1 MSNRT
6 SRSPLR
12 ISPAPFKPSRLSIP
26 PSPFSPRTPLTPN
39 LPFRNQSR
47 QNDSTV
53 YPQPA
58 INAPPSPLSWVWSC
72 HQCHRNYRLGVTR
85 RCLDDGHEFCSGTT
99 TIKNWRKSTNP
110 RRIKKHRACGSEFD
124 YSRWKAWGRWRRG
137 GANNTTLNQ
146 FNNGPIVVSQIPGQ
160 GKKDCWNTCD
170 YPSECRWGKNYG
182 IHTPIETVFPT
193 LQVSNSMPTLTTPV
207 ANTTF
212 EGILKPENCKGLKKS
227 LNHEKTTFWGALIAS
242 AERRKSVDSGQHTLS
257 PLSTV
262 AEEAEGAEQQ
272 GGEPMELDR
281 DADGDVIMENFDSLV
296 LEKPVAPFSSSPKIS
311 DMALPVS
318 SLKSLISKRRYRRER
333 ASACLESQGNKDQAY
348 SVVVDTTPPPPVEL
362 KSEERVGLILP
373 QVLLEE
379 LEPLSR
385 VRSRRR

>member
-1 MSNRT
+1 MSNQS

-12 ISPAPFKPSRLSIP
+12 ISPAPFKPSLLSIP
-26 PSPFSPRTPLTPN
+26 PSPFSPRTPLTVN
-39 LPFRNQSR
+39 LPSRYQSR
-47 QNDSTV
+47 QNDSAI

-110 RRIKKHRACGSEFD
+110 RRAKKHRACGSEFD
-124 YSRWKAWGRWRRG
+124 YSGWKTWGRWRRG
-137 GANNTTLNQ
+137 GTKNTTLKQ
-146 FNNGPIVVSQIPGQ
+146 FNNDPVVVSQTPSQ

-170 YPSECRWGKNYG
+170 YPSECRWGKKYG
-182 IHTPIETVFPT
+182 VHTPVETTFPT
-193 LQVSNSMPTLTTPV
+193 LQVSNSMSTLTAPV
-207 ANTTF
+207 TNTIF
-212 EGILKPENCKGLKKS
+212 EGILKPENCKSLKRS
-227 LNHEKTTFWGALIAS
+227 MEHEKATFWGALLAS
-242 AERRKSVDSGQHTLS
+242 AERRKSVDSGMHASS

-262 AEEAEGAEQQ
+262 VEEAEGDEQQ
-272 GGEPMELDR
+272 GGELMGLNR
-281 DADGDVIMENFDSLV
+281 DADGDVIMENADSAV
-296 LEKPVAPFSSSPKIS
+296 LEKPVAPSSSLSKMS
-311 DMALPVS
+311 DIKSPIN
-318 SLKSLISKRRYRRER
+318 SLMGLISKSRYRRER
-333 ASACLESQGNKDQAY
+333 VPACSESQGNKDQAY
-348 SVVVDTTPPPPVEL
+348 TVLVVATPPPPVAV
-362 KSEERVGLILP
+362 KNEEKVGWMVP